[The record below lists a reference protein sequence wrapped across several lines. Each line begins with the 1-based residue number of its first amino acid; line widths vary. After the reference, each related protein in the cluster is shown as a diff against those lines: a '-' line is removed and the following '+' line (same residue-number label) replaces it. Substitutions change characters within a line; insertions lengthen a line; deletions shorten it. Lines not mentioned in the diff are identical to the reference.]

1 MPSQEDLVVDAGT
14 PGLDLATV
22 EPWLSQH
29 VDGFVAPGEFALIA
43 AGGSN
48 LTYLVTGADGTKLI
62 LRRPPVGGRLESA
75 HDVLREARIIGGLGR
90 TDIPVAGVLAV
101 CEDAEICDAPFGVF
115 SYESG
120 LILRDEATARA
131 VGEATCRAAGFAL
144 FETLGRLHLLDP
156 ADAGLADLA
165 KPDQYVERQLKRWSR
180 QVEQIVEDPHPLFA
194 DLHGRLA
201 ANVPPAVDDRAHLVH
216 GDYHIDNAIFD
227 DEPKVIALL
236 DWELSTLGDPIA
248 DLAWALM
255 FWNEG
260 PDEVVKTSE
269 LITTAPGFPSR
280 AEVTKRYADVTG
292 YDLSALPYH
301 RAFSFW
307 KMACLQSGSLHRI
320 KVGTGGGASVSRKTD
335 LDESVRRI
343 TRILELADEAA
354 EAAGI

>member
-1 MPSQEDLVVDAGT
+1 MPSQEDLVRDAGT

-22 EPWLSQH
+22 EPWL
-29 VDGFVAPGEFALIA
+29 VANVPGFRSPADFSLIA

-48 LTYLVTGADGTKLI
+48 LTYLVTGADGTRTI

-75 HDVLREARIIGGLGR
+75 HDILREARIIGGLGR
-90 TDIPVAGVLAV
+90 TDIPVARVHTV
-101 CEDAEICDAPFGVF
+101 CEDPDVCEAPFAVL

-120 LILRDEATARA
+120 IILRNEETAHA
-131 VGEATCRAAGFAL
+131 LGPDGCRQAGFAL
-144 FETLGRLHLLDP
+144 FETLAQLHLLDP

-194 DLHGRLA
+194 ELHGRLA
-201 ANVPPAVDDRAHLVH
+201 ANVPAAVDDRAHLVH

-227 DEPKVIALL
+227 DTPKVIALL
-236 DWELSTLGDPIA
+236 DWELSTLGDPVA

-280 AEVTKRYADVTG
+280 AEVTERYADVTG
-292 YDLSALPYH
+292 YDLSPLPYH

-354 EAAGI
+354 AAAGI

>member
-1 MPSQEDLVVDAGT
+1 
-14 PGLDLATV
+14 
-22 EPWLSQH
+22 
-29 VDGFVAPGEFALIA
+29 
-43 AGGSN
+43 
-48 LTYLVTGADGTKLI
+48 
-62 LRRPPVGGRLESA
+62 VGGRLESA

-90 TDIPVAGVLAV
+90 TAIPVAGVLAV
-101 CEDAEICDAPFGVF
+101 CEDADVCDAPFGVF

-131 VGEATCRAAGFAL
+131 VGESTCRAAGFAL

-180 QVEQIVEDPHPLFA
+180 QVEQVVEDPHPLFA
-194 DLHGRLA
+194 DLHDRLA
-201 ANVPPAVDDRAHLVH
+201 ANVPPTVTDRAHLVH

-227 DEPKVIALL
+227 ETPKVIALL

-255 FWNEG
+255 FWTES
-260 PDEVVKTSE
+260 PDEAVKTSE

-280 AEVTKRYADVTG
+280 AEVTERYRTATG
-292 YDLSALPYH
+292 FDLSALPYH

-307 KMACLQSGSLHRI
+307 KIACLQSGSLHRI
-320 KVGTGGGASVSRKTD
+320 KVGTGGGMSVSRKTD
-335 LDESVRRI
+335 VDESLRRI
-343 TRILELADEAA
+343 TRILELAEDAA
-354 EAAGI
+354 RDAGI